1 MSELPERQRMVQDI
15 ATAREQGARLEQ
27 ACEVV
32 GISLRTYR
40 RWTQHGEVKADGRP
54 QAVRPVPSN
63 RLSEEERRQI
73 LQVCNEPR
81 FASLPPSQIVPRLA
95 DEGRYLASE
104 ASFYRVLHAA
114 GQQHHRG
121 RAAAPSRK
129 PPTSHEATG
138 PNQVWCW
145 DITYLPSKI
154 RGLYFYLY
162 LILDL
167 YSRKIVGWEVHAA
180 ESGEH
185 AAALLRRTALS
196 EAIQAWHQPL
206 VLHADNGS
214 PMKSATLLATMQWL
228 GMTPSHSRP
237 RVSNDNAFAE
247 SVFRT
252 FKYRPE
258 YPSQGFAT
266 LEEARAWVMRF
277 VAWYNTEH
285 RHSGLNFV
293 TPEQRHTSQA
303 DSIMA
308 KRIKVYEA
316 ARARN
321 PQRWSGNCREWSLP
335 ESVWLNPEETARGM
349 AQAA

>member
-1 MSELPERQRMVQDI
+1 MIEDI
-15 ATAREQGARLEQ
+15 RAASAQGARLVP

-32 GISLRTYR
+32 GISVRTYR
-40 RWTQHGEVKADGRP
+40 RWTRGTEVQADRRP
-54 QAVRPVPSN
+54 TAVRPPPAH
-63 RLSEEERRQI
+63 RLSEAERDEVLR
-73 LQVCNEPR
+73 VCSEPR

-95 DEGRYLASE
+95 DEGVYLASE
-104 ASFYRVLHAA
+104 SSFYRVLHAA
-114 GQQHHRG
+114 GQQQHRG
-121 RAAAPSRK
+121 RAEAPTRRA
-129 PPTSHEATG
+129 PVTHEATG

-145 DITYLPSKI
+145 DITYLPSGI

-167 YSRKIVGWEVHAA
+167 YSRKIVGWEVQAT

-185 AAALLRRTALS
+185 AAGLLRRTALA
-196 EAIQAWHQPL
+196 EAIRTWQHPL

-214 PMKSATLLATMQWL
+214 PMKSATLLATLQWL
-228 GMTPSHSRP
+228 GVTPSHSRP
-237 RVSNDNAFAE
+237 RVSNDNAYAE

-252 FKYRPE
+252 CKYRPE
-258 YPSQGFAT
+258 YPSEGFAT
-266 LEEARAWVMRF
+266 LDEARAWVARF

-293 TPEQRHTSQA
+293 TPEQRHTAQA
-303 DSIMA
+303 AQIMQQ
-308 KRIKVYEA
+308 RIEVYEA

-321 PQRWSGNCREWSLP
+321 PQRWSGRIRNWTLP
-335 ESVWLNPEETARGM
+335 ESVWLNPEKVAGQQ